1 MDNAMKQK
9 NAPVKT
15 ATQNA
20 CTLCAPL
27 GASVVFSGIKNSMT
41 ILHGSQGCSTYIRR
55 YIIGTSREPI
65 DIASSSFSETS
76 AIFGGESTLMQA
88 IDNVITQYNPSVLG
102 IATTCLAETIGDD
115 VKQIIRKYRKQHP
128 YAPPIITVST
138 PSFKGTHTD
147 GFNAAVY
154 ALCDYCAQPSKKGN
168 HIGIFPGF
176 VSAADLRHFIEM
188 VQMFD
193 LEPIVVPDYSE
204 TLDGGVWD
212 TYHAISPGGTSIEQL
227 NHLGSARA
235 AVSCINDPI
244 NDAAGLLHARFGMP
258 AYYCP
263 LPIGVAAT
271 DAFVDVLRS
280 ISGRDTPAVLLQDRG
295 RLIDAYVDG
304 HKFVYNKKVVLYGDS
319 VLVAAL
325 TNFACE
331 IGLNPVCI
339 ATGDRNNTLSKLIA
353 GTSWNNNPAPHI
365 LENTDF
371 AAITDIAKTLSPD
384 LIIGNSKGYSIAREL
399 GIPLIRTGF
408 PIADR
413 IGGMRT
419 RHIGYAGTQQLF
431 DTIVNALIQHEQDS
445 SEVGYG
451 AY

>member
-1 MDNAMKQK
+1 MKHTNGTKQ
-9 NAPVKT
+9 T

-27 GASVVFSGIKNSMT
+27 GASIVFSGIKNSMT

-65 DIASSSFSETS
+65 DIASSSFSETA
-76 AIFGGESTLMQA
+76 AIFGGEATLIQA
-88 IDNVITQYNPSVLG
+88 IDNVIAQYNPSVLG
-102 IATTCLAETIGDD
+102 IVTTCLAETIGDD
-115 VKQIIRKYRKQHP
+115 VKQIIRKYRKLHP
-128 YAPPIITVST
+128 DAVPIIAVSS

-168 HIGIFPGF
+168 HIGMFPGF
-176 VSAADLRHFIEM
+176 VSAADLRHCADI
-188 VQMFD
+188 VQLFG
-193 LEPIVVPDYSE
+193 LEPILVPDYSE

-212 TYHAISPGGTSIEQL
+212 SYHAISPGGTSFEQL
-227 NHLGSARA
+227 NRLGSVRA
-235 AVSCINDPI
+235 AVSFVNDPVS
-244 NDAAGLLHARFGMP
+244 DAAGLLHARFGMP

-263 LPIGVAAT
+263 IPIGVAAT
-271 DAFVDVLRS
+271 DAMVDVLRG
-280 ISGRDTPAVLLQDRG
+280 ISGRETPALLVQDRA
-295 RLIDAYVDG
+295 RLIDSYVDG
-304 HKFVYNKKVVLYGDS
+304 HKFVFNKKVILYGDS
-319 VLVAAL
+319 LLVAGL

-331 IGLNPVCI
+331 IGLTPVCV
-339 ATGDRNNTLSKLIA
+339 ATGDRNGTLSKLLA
-353 GTSWNNNPAPHI
+353 TTSWNGNPAPQI
-365 LENTDF
+365 LEDTDF
-371 AAITDIAKTLSPD
+371 SAIADIAKVLSPN
-384 LIIGNSKGYSIAREL
+384 LIIGNSKGYGIAREL

-419 RHIGYAGTQQLF
+419 LHIGYLGAQQLF
-431 DTIVNALIQHEQDS
+431 DTIVNALIQHEQDT

-451 AY
+451 TY